1 MAQNKMTIRKGD
13 TVKVI
18 TGKDRGKT
26 GKVLRSVPEKSR
38 VVVEKV
44 KSLPAGEGLNCAN
57 GEYGNMIEMGVND
70 PVKVT
75 RTALQSAASVAALI
89 LITEATINEIP
100 KDGPDLSALAGA
112 MGGGGGMY

>member
-44 KSLPAGEGLNCAN
+44 NMVKKAMRPTQQNPQGGISSLEAPIHVPNVMLVCA
-57 GEYGNMIEMGVND
+57 
-70 PVKVT
+70 
-75 RTALQSAASVAALI
+75 S
-89 LITEATINEIP
+89 
-100 KDGPDLSALAGA
+100 
-112 MGGGGGMY
+112 

>member
-18 TGKDRGKT
+18 SGKDRGKT

-44 KSLPAGEGLNCAN
+44 NMVTKAMRPTQQNPQGGLSTLEAPLHVSNVMLVCPSCGEATR
-57 GEYGNMIEMGVND
+57 
-70 PVKVT
+70 VT
-75 RTALQSAASVAALI
+75 RRRDEGKLVRVCKKCGK
-89 LITEATINEIP
+89 EIP
-100 KDGPDLSALAGA
+100 AQN
-112 MGGGGGMY
+112 

>member
-44 KSLPAGEGLNCAN
+44 
-57 GEYGNMIEMGVND
+57 NMVPPSRI
-70 PVKVT
+70 P
-75 RTALQSAASVAALI
+75 RAAFPPLRPRS
-89 LITEATINEIP
+89 TSPT
-100 KDGPDLSALAGA
+100 
-112 MGGGGGMY
+112 